1 MSMTYRELLPRLH
14 RELGERE
21 NADCEIRWLI
31 EAFSGLDYPSLD
43 FDRPVEHLPFYKKAV
58 ERLKRH
64 EPFQYVIGSQD
75 FYGSVFMVNPHVLVP
90 RPETEL
96 LVDTA
101 VKWGKGKVL
110 RALDLCTGSG
120 CIAISLAKHLKGD
133 FVGIDISEPALEVAR
148 KNNRL
153 NGTSVMFG
161 YSDLFHHI
169 PADAAFDLITANPPY
184 LTQKEMG
191 EIPLEVTHEPYIALD
206 GGPNGIYA
214 IERILKEVDVRLNPG
229 GLFLMEIGANQGE
242 ISLELAK
249 KYHLAHATILRDYN
263 QKDRIFRWEKAESA

>member
-1 MSMTYRELLPRLH
+1 MSMTYRELLPWLR

-31 EAFSGLDYPSLD
+31 EAFSGRDYLSLD
-43 FDRPVEHLPFYKKAV
+43 FDRPVERLPFYKKAA

-64 EPFQYVIGSQD
+64 EPFQYVVGSQD

-101 VKWGKGKVL
+101 VKWGKDKTL
-110 RALDLCTGSG
+110 RVLDLCTGSG
-120 CIAISLAKHLKGD
+120 CIAISLAKHLEGD

-153 NGTSVMFG
+153 NGTSVLFE

-169 PADAAFDLITANPPY
+169 PADATFDLITANPPY

-214 IERILKEVDVRLNPG
+214 IERILKEVDTRLNPG

-242 ISLELAK
+242 ISLELAE

-263 QKDRIFRWEKAESA
+263 QKDRIFRWEKAE